1 LTGTVQQSGEQF
13 FLRSVSGHVYRLD
26 GPRHAQPYNGR
37 PVRITGNLDTEA
49 QLIHVEHIDPAT
61 A

>member
-26 GPRHAQPYNGR
+26 DPRHAQPYNGR
-37 PVRITGNLDTEA
+37 PVRIAGNLDTEA